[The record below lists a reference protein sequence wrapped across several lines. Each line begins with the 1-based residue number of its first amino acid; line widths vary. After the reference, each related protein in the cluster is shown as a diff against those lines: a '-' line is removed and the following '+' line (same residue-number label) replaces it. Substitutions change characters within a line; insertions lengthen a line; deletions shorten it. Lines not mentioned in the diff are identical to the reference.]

1 MSRREFIEELE
12 RLLADLPEEERR
24 AAVQYYEDYFAD
36 AGPEHEA
43 DVIRELGGPEKTAAS
58 IRADYYGTEFRE
70 ENYDNKAYMEKYGQ
84 NSRRREENAG
94 WNEGADHAAND
105 SGRQDA
111 AGSGPGAWSESDS
124 RQQSGPGTSRRMK
137 ILLVVLLALALIPW
151 LWRVLLA
158 ILGCVFGLVCAS
170 IGIFA
175 GLVIGSAAIMIAGI
189 IMIGVAVV
197 MVIPFLPVAFL
208 VGGIGLILF
217 ALGMAATVGTVKLC
231 AIVYPAMFKGII
243 NLCRRPFYGKAV

>member
-12 RLLADLPEEERR
+12 RLLADLPEEERK
-24 AAVQYYEDYFAD
+24 AAVQYYEDYFED
-36 AGPEHEA
+36 AGAEHEA

-70 ENYDNKAYMEKYGQ
+70 EEYDNKAYMEKYGQ
-84 NSRRREENAG
+84 GSRRREENAG
-94 WNEGADHAAND
+94 WNGGTDHTAND

-111 AGSGPGAWSESDS
+111 AGNGAGAWREADS
-124 RQQSGPGTSRRMK
+124 SQRSRPGTSRRTK
-137 ILLVVLLALALIPW
+137 ILLVALLAVALIPW
-151 LWRVLLA
+151 LWHVLLV
-158 ILGCVFGLVCAS
+158 ILGCLAGLVFAS

-175 GLVIGSAAIMIAGI
+175 GLVVGSVAVMIAGI

-197 MVIPFLPVAFL
+197 LVIPFLPVAFL
-208 VGGIGLILF
+208 IGGIGMLLF

-231 AIVYPAMFKGII
+231 AIVYPAMFRGFV